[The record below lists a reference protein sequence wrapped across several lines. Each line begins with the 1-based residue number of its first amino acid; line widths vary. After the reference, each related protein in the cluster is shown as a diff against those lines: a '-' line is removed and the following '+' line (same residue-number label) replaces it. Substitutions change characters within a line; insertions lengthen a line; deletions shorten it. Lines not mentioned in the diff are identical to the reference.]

1 MTVSYAPLGKK
12 KTQSGAEW
20 IVLKCF
26 YGEEQS
32 LRYGEFY
39 LCINLKEHLI
49 KFESKEG
56 YYDAV
61 LTQAFHDAMRKG

>member
-1 MTVSYAPLGKK
+1 MIVSYAPIGKK
-12 KTQSGAEW
+12 KTQQGAEW

-39 LCINLKEHLI
+39 LCINLKEKLI

-56 YYDAV
+56 YYEQV
-61 LTQAFHDAMRKG
+61 LTQAFQDAMKEF

>member
-1 MTVSYAPLGKK
+1 MTVSYFPLGKK
-12 KTQSGAEW
+12 KTLHGAEW

-32 LRYGEFY
+32 LTYGEFY
-39 LCINLKEHLI
+39 LCINLQERLI

-56 YYDAV
+56 YMNRYSRRRSQ
-61 LTQAFHDAMRKG
+61 TP

>member
-1 MTVSYAPLGKK
+1 MLPLGKK
-12 KTQSGAEW
+12 KTQQGAEW

-39 LCINLKEHLI
+39 LCINLKDRLI

-56 YYDAV
+56 YYEDV
-61 LTQAFHDAMRKG
+61 LTQAFQDAMRKL

>member
-1 MTVSYAPLGKK
+1 MTVSYYLIGKK
-12 KTQSGAEW
+12 KTQQGAEW

-26 YGEEQS
+26 YEENG
-32 LRYGEFY
+32 LYGEFY

-56 YYDAV
+56 YYEQV
-61 LTQAFHDAMRKG
+61 LTQAFQDAMRKL

>member
-12 KTQSGAEW
+12 KTQQGDEW

-26 YGEEQS
+26 YGEEHS

-39 LCINLKEHLI
+39 LCINLKEKLI

-56 YYDAV
+56 YYVQV
-61 LTQAFHDAMRKG
+61 LTQAFQDAMKEY

>member
-1 MTVSYAPLGKK
+1 MTVSYAPIGKK

-39 LCINLKEHLI
+39 LCINLKEKLI
-49 KFESKEG
+49 KFESK
-56 YYDAV
+56 
-61 LTQAFHDAMRKG
+61 